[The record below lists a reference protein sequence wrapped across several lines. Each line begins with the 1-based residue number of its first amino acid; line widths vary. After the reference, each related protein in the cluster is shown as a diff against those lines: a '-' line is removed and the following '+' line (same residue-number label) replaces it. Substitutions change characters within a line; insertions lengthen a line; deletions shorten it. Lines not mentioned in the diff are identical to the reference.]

1 MVTPR
6 LIIERTGWETVGHEG
21 ETFAS
26 VGIGGLCRVGVNIGR
41 FNAHVAW
48 YGASINWRGS
58 WCVILSREFPGVT
71 LTLVTADPDGG
82 FEISGCRQKAF

>member
-6 LIIERTGWETVGHEG
+6 LIIERTGWETVGREG

-41 FNAHVAW
+41 FNACVAW
-48 YGASINWRGS
+48 YGAHINWRGCWS
-58 WCVILSREFPGVT
+58 VILSREFPGI
-71 LTLVTADPDGG
+71 TLVMASPDGG
-82 FEISGCRQKAF
+82 FQISGFQQKAF